1 MAKELTLYI
10 FLMAVAATV
19 SFFDVTSDRQ
29 LVMMHLSAMSE
40 SLRVK
45 SLKANSELRK
55 VDSSEFARLP
65 KPPTGL
71 SLQNTEFI
79 LINMRD

>member
-1 MAKELTLYI
+1 MTKELTLYI

-19 SFFDVTSDRQ
+19 YFFDVASDRQ
-29 LVMMHLSAMSE
+29 LVMMRLSAMSE
-40 SLRVK
+40 PLRVK
-45 SLKANSELRK
+45 ALKANSELRK

-65 KPPTGL
+65 KPH
-71 SLQNTEFI
+71 TEFI